1 MGAGAAEEGGHRRGH
16 DRVRTGSAA
25 VAGAGG
31 LVLGVG
37 DLIQP
42 GGLRA
47 VVIGGGGVPQGEV
60 LPEAVL
66 GGAVP
71 VLLAGRTGDGLAG
84 VGGVDGAVALPIRA
98 MPTTT
103 WRVWPT
109 AWWCQAVR
117 APGAKCTML
126 ARMREAAV

>member
-1 MGAGAAEEGGHRRGH
+1 VLL
-16 DRVRTGSAA
+16 RVRTGSAA

-98 MPTTT
+98 MPATT